1 MSSSLSKESE
11 QTAHL
16 RSFLFFFSF
25 GLMLLARLSSRME
38 PNLKPASLT
47 HADEQKCFE
56 ELGLVVDP
64 DNY

>member
-1 MSSSLSKESE
+1 
-11 QTAHL
+11 
-16 RSFLFFFSF
+16 
-25 GLMLLARLSSRME
+25 MLLARLSSRME